1 MKKILG
7 RMCSIFLKEK
17 EKEKEKKNI
26 ISYIL
31 FFNRSRR

>member
-7 RMCSIFLKEK
+7 RVRSIFLKEK
-17 EKEKEKKNI
+17 EKEKEKNNI

>member
-7 RMCSIFLKEK
+7 RVCSIFL
-17 EKEKEKKNI
+17 KEKEKKNI